1 MKKRV
6 ISVIICLLL
15 LMVPLSSCKENK
27 FVPAKKPFDK
37 KAQTYKLF
45 DGATVAQNNKYSLK
59 FNEDTTSISIV
70 ETSSGKIW
78 DMCPTPTS
86 SGSSDNIFGLEGFVN
101 ESYFVKSAIR
111 IKYMST
117 RTTGG
122 AETFANSYNEAE
134 RVVCKE
140 IDNGLTVE
148 YYFDAQEIMV
158 PVSFVLVDDYISI
171 SVDSTKIQENDKYH
185 LVSVGL
191 APFLCSVENQSAN
204 TGEEKTDETDENAD
218 AENAMLDFESAEA
231 EEAFNAENAAKE
243 STTPDSYLFLP
254 SGSGAILDTTA
265 QGNVGITLD
274 SYVYGDDV
282 TKNEFIVP
290 TKDTKVRLP
299 VYGFKDGDKGGFV
312 IIDRG
317 AETAVIHTASGA
329 ESDGF
334 SNIYAA
340 FQLRGSTEHESKSFK
355 WSQILSIYP
364 ENMLEGVF
372 SVRFYPL
379 TDDKAN
385 YSFMAETYRKYLID
399 ECGLEKT
406 GEEKALHLNL
416 IGGTE
421 ITKSFVGVP
430 YKTVFATTTVND
442 ANKIVSE
449 LSGEI
454 GNFSVKLKGF
464 GKSGVDIGEIGGS
477 FAINGNIGSV
487 ADLKTLSGVCKDKGV
502 DLYFD
507 YDVVRFSTG
516 GSGFSF
522 SKDAVMNCGFIKAD
536 QYLMDKALCNVSE
549 KYRYRLLRPIKFE
562 DAVDKSV
569 KAAEK
574 WEIGGVSFDTL
585 SSYSYSDYTDY
596 KAGIMYNSKYG
607 FGEAATSALNKIKD
621 NQKFM
626 ASEANAYIALKA
638 DIISDAP
645 TSSTNGYAFLED
657 VPFYA
662 MVFKGYV
669 PMVSESVNLGS
680 TPEKII
686 LGAVEGGMGL
696 GYTVINNWDNSLIDA
711 MYPYF
716 YSSTYAG
723 VKDEIIAQYS
733 DLKAY
738 YDSIKDAKIVSNEV
752 IASGV
757 HCTTFEGGVKVY
769 VNYNNNAVQTP
780 DGEVEALGYKYIIQG
795 GDA

>member
-15 LMVPLSSCKENK
+15 LIVPLSSCKENK

-45 DGATVAQNNKYSLK
+45 DGATVAQNEEYSLK
-59 FNEDTTSISIV
+59 FDEDTTSISIV

-86 SGSSDNIFGLEGFVN
+86 SGASDNPFGLEGFVN

-111 IKYMST
+111 IRYIST

-148 YYFDAQEIMV
+148 YYFDALEIMV
-158 PVSFVLVDDYISI
+158 PVDYVLVDDYISI
-171 SVDSTKIQENDKYH
+171 SVDSTKIQENDDYH

-191 APFLCSVENQSAN
+191 APFLCSVENSKN
-204 TGEEKTDETDENAD
+204 TTEDEEKTDETAEDALVDLETAEDEEEFR
-218 AENAMLDFESAEA
+218 AENAEKAD
-231 EEAFNAENAAKE
+231 NTN
-243 STTPDSYLFLP
+243 DSYLFIP
-254 SGSGAILDTTA
+254 SGSGAIINTTA
-265 QGNVGITLD
+265 QGNVGLAFD
-274 SYVYGDDV
+274 SHVYGDDV
-282 TKNEFIVP
+282 AKNEFIVP
-290 TKDTKVRLP
+290 TQETAVRLP
-299 VYGFKDGDKGGFV
+299 VYGYKAGDQGGFV

-317 AETAVIHTASGA
+317 AETAVLHTASGA

-334 SNIYAA
+334 SNIYSA

-379 TDDKAN
+379 TGDKAN
-385 YSFMAETYRKYLID
+385 YSSMADIYRNYLID

-406 GEEKALHLNL
+406 GEEKAVHLNL

-449 LSGEI
+449 LSEQI

-464 GKSGVDIGEIGGS
+464 GKNGVDIGTIGGGFTIS
-477 FAINGNIGSV
+477 NKIGSA
-487 ADLKTLSGVCKDKGV
+487 ADLKALSGVCKDKGV

-536 QYLMDKALCNVSE
+536 QYLMDKALCNVND
-549 KYRYRLLRPIKFE
+549 KFRYRLLRPVEFE
-562 DAVDKSV
+562 KAVDKSV
-569 KAAEK
+569 NAAEK
-574 WEIGGVSFDTL
+574 WGIGGVSFDTL
-585 SSYSYSDYTDY
+585 SSYAYSDYTDY
-596 KAGIMYNSKYG
+596 KNSIKYNSKYG
-607 FGEAATSALNKIKD
+607 FGEAVTSALDKIND

-626 ASEANAYIALKA
+626 ASEANAYVALKA
-638 DIISDAP
+638 DIIADAP
-645 TSSTNGYAFLED
+645 TSSTDGYAFIED

-662 MVFKGYV
+662 MVFKGYI
-669 PMVSESVNLGS
+669 PMASESINLAS
-680 TPEKII
+680 TPENVV

-696 GYTVINNWDNSLIDA
+696 GYTVINNWENSLIDA

-716 YSSTYAG
+716 YSTTYAG
-723 VKDEIIAQYS
+723 IKDDITAQYS
-733 DLKAY
+733 DLKVY
-738 YDSIKDAKIVSNEV
+738 YDSIKDTTIISNDI
-752 IASGV
+752 IAPGV
-757 HCTTFEGGVKVY
+757 HCTMFKNGVKAY
-769 VNYNNNAVQTP
+769 VNYNKSAVQTP
-780 DGEVEALGYKYIIQG
+780 DGEVEALGYKYIIPG